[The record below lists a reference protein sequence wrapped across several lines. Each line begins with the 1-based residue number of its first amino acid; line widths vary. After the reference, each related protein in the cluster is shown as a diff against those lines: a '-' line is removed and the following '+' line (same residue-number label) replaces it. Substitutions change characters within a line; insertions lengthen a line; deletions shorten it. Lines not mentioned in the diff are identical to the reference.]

1 MNHERLAALMQE
13 QREAKDANP
22 EAHTTHE
29 TILSILSML
38 DSKDIT
44 EGHALR
50 ILGYQAMR
58 MADTAAHAA
67 LYRQAAADLRQMQ
80 REERWR

>member
-1 MNHERLAALMQE
+1 
-13 QREAKDANP
+13 
-22 EAHTTHE
+22 
-29 TILSILSML
+29 ML
-38 DSKDIT
+38 GFTLT

-50 ILGYQAMR
+50 MLEYQAMR

-80 REERWR
+80 REEH